1 MIFWLWV
8 AVYLMPSAPFV
19 KAAFA
24 QYAQA
29 RAEYTERHGSY
40 PRGGYVV
47 GFIWLLV
54 VAALWPLCALAYLA
68 HDDE

>member
-29 RAEYTERHGSY
+29 RAEYGTVIYWER
-40 PRGGYVV
+40 V
-47 GFIWLLV
+47 
-54 VAALWPLCALAYLA
+54 
-68 HDDE
+68 